1 METSGIPSGLVLELV
16 LFNVITGD
24 MDSGIECTF
33 SQVADKTEL
42 CGVLHTEGMGCHQ
55 RDLDSLKACGTVQ
68 TL

>member
-24 MDSGIECTF
+24 MDNGIECTF

-42 CGVLHTEGMGCHQ
+42 CGVLHTEGMGCHPE
-55 RDLDSLKACGTVQ
+55 GP
-68 TL
+68 